1 MNTFSTILKELTTDF
16 EAFFLETLPDGNRV
30 LTENGVVMRDMVI
43 QGLRE
48 MATLVRNVMAAFDSS
63 NVSAESLTGTL
74 HALFIPINLLSR
86 IFGFFGADLLKGVMM
101 FKMLNAVIP
110 VTQINTMALT
120 AATEALAIAETQ
132 QTLAAEQALA
142 MDAASVET
150 SGAKLHAINLHNQG
164 KSMSI
169 ALENQEVTTIIRN
182 TKQTEI
188 NSASKFRNVLRT
200 KQQDLASQSHIVTK
214 DGEQFAIYGVTTQTQ
229 LESDSKLRNA
239 ISSEQQKNADLRLV
253 TTKKGEILVLQAN
266 VGATDGDTA
275 SKIRNATAAF
285 AQAAAQM
292 GANAAMM
299 LGFTAIQKASPLMKA
314 FGQVM
319 FMVAGALM
327 AFSIAQQF
335 ALKGVHLY
343 AALAA
348 GAAMMTVFANV
359 MSMAMKPPKMPET
372 PESFDMGGMIYDTGK
387 RVNRDM
393 PDGIA
398 GLGARHFPIMV
409 EPGETIIPKTQNMLP
424 TAGSGITLNIQGD
437 IVTNDAEDFAHRI
450 AEVLPQ
456 ALRAQSDMGGI

>member
-1 MNTFSTILKELTTDF
+1 
-16 EAFFLETLPDGNRV
+16 
-30 LTENGVVMRDMVI
+30 
-43 QGLRE
+43 
-48 MATLVRNVMAAFDSS
+48 MAAFDSS

-110 VTQINTMALT
+110 VTQIQTMALT
-120 AATEALAIAETQ
+120 AATETLAMAETQ

-142 MDAASVET
+142 MDAAT
-150 SGAKLHAINLHNQG
+150 INAKGAKVVVMDLENIATQE
-164 KSMSI
+164 SI
-169 ALENQEVTTIIRN
+169 ATKGVEVTQIIRN
-182 TKQTEI
+182 TEQTQI
-188 NSASKFRNVLRT
+188 NSASKLRNVIRT
-200 KQQDLASQSHIVTK
+200 KQQDLASQSHIVTAE
-214 DGEQFAIYGVTTQTQ
+214 GEQFAIFGVTTQTE

-239 ISSEQQKNADLRLV
+239 IMSEQQKNADLKVLHTKEGQVLV
-253 TTKKGEILVLQAN
+253 VQAN
-266 VGATDGDTA
+266 VGATDLDTG

-314 FGQVM
+314 FGQIM

-335 ALKGVHLY
+335 ALKGIHFY

-348 GAAMMTVFANV
+348 GAAMMAVFANV
-359 MSMAMKPPKMPET
+359 MSLAMKPPKMPDT
-372 PESFDMGGMIYDTGK
+372 PESFDMGGMIYDTGR

-393 PDGIA
+393 PDGMS
-398 GLGARHFPIMV
+398 GLGPRHFPIMV